1 MADLCNECRKSPA
14 VTTTVTG
21 RPVCQRCANRLQ
33 GAAAGT
39 VLEGPV
45 QGIATGVAAENL
57 TGLAAAF
64 LRQRPRVHSG
74 NVGGV
79 ESSAGEVLDAADPAE
94 SGRGQRMI
102 AKV

>member
-1 MADLCNECRKSPA
+1 MADPCSGCRKAPA
-14 VTTTVTG
+14 VSPTVTG
-21 RPVCQRCANRLQ
+21 RSACQRCANRLQ

-39 VLEGPV
+39 ILGGSV

-79 ESSAGEVLDAADPAE
+79 ESSAGEVLDAADPAV